1 MDKKKLDDLFQNY
14 RTTFGTVQGQNVLE
28 DLESRL
34 HQNTTTFS
42 KDSLEMAYLE
52 GQRSVLLMIKNII
65 KEKNKK

>member
-1 MDKKKLDDLFQNY
+1 MDKKTLEDLFQNY
-14 RTTFGTVQGQNVLE
+14 RTTFGTVQGQKVLE

-65 KEKNKK
+65 KEKKTK

>member
-1 MDKKKLDDLFQNY
+1 MDKKTLDDLFQNY
-14 RTTFGTVQGQNVLE
+14 RITFGTVQGQKVLE

-65 KEKNKK
+65 KEKKIK

>member
-1 MDKKKLDDLFQNY
+1 MDKKTLEDLFQNY
-14 RTTFGTVQGQNVLE
+14 RTTFNTVQGQKVLE

>member
-1 MDKKKLDDLFQNY
+1 MDKKTLEDLFQNY
-14 RTTFGTVQGQNVLE
+14 RTTFNTVQGQKVLE

-65 KEKNKK
+65 KEKKNK

>member
-1 MDKKKLDDLFQNY
+1 MDKKTLEDLFQNY
-14 RTTFGTVQGQNVLE
+14 RTTFGTVQGQRVLE

-65 KEKNKK
+65 KEKKIK